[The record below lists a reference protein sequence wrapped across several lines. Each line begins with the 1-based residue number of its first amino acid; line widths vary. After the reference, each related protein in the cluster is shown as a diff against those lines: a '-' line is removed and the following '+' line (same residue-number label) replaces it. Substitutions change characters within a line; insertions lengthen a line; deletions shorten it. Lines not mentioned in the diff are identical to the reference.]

1 MHVSC
6 QIAGYP
12 IDSRRSLTIGE
23 SEHAFVFRILPNLGS
38 KMGKCIGH
46 VFEKRFD
53 SGALLDEKGVL
64 AIAPS
69 SVYRVNP
76 DIDPGV
82 FATHVLYSA

>member
-1 MHVSC
+1 
-6 QIAGYP
+6 
-12 IDSRRSLTIGE
+12 
-23 SEHAFVFRILPNLGS
+23 
-38 KMGKCIGH
+38 MGKCIGH